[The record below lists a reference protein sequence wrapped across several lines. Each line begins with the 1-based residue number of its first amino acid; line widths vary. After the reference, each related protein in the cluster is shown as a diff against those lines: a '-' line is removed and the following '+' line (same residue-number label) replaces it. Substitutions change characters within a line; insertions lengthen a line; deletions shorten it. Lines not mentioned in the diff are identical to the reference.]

1 MGLGV
6 GCVGCRCGSADPT
19 FFKKMISERA
29 RKLILEFE
37 NDPSDYLGRP
47 EWPGGESGVTI
58 GFGWDLGHT
67 PTSDTAAAWTAL
79 PAADLEALLAVSNR
93 KGEAA
98 RAVLRDVAGIAIPYA
113 VALDVFERVTLPTWE
128 HRTLRIYPHAA
139 QLGGDCLGA
148 LVSLVF
154 NRGASLVGPRRLE
167 MAGIQNVLAEGKPEL
182 VAPLILQMRRLWP
195 DTPGLQR
202 RRAAEAELFAAGLRG

>member
-1 MGLGV
+1 
-6 GCVGCRCGSADPT
+6 
-19 FFKKMISERA
+19 MISERA

-67 PTSDTAAAWTAL
+67 PWADTARAWVELGTDACNQLISVSGLKGYDARMSL
-79 PAADLEALLAVSNR
+79 PHVADIR
-93 KGEAA
+93 
-98 RAVLRDVAGIAIPYA
+98 IPYE
-113 VALDVFERVTLPTWE
+113 VALGVFNRATLPTWE
-128 HRTLRIYPHAA
+128 ARTLRIYPQAA

-154 NRGASLVGPRRLE
+154 NRGPSLSGPRRSE
-167 MAGIQNVLAEGKPEL
+167 MLGIQNVLAEGKPEL
-182 VAPLILQMRRLWP
+182 VAPLILEMRRLWP

-202 RRAAEAELFAAGLRG
+202 RRTAEAELFAAGLRNRGE

>member
-6 GCVGCRCGSADPT
+6 GCLGGRDWPAHQTVSSQ
-19 FFKKMISERA
+19 MISERA

-58 GFGWDLGHT
+58 GFGWDLGFT
-67 PTSDTAAAWTAL
+67 PTTDTAAAWTAL
-79 PAADLEALLAVSNR
+79 PAADLEALLAVSGR

-98 RAVLRDVAGIAIPYA
+98 RAVLRDVFGIAIPYA
-113 VALDVFERVTLPTWE
+113 VALDVFERATLPTWE
-128 HRTLRIYPHAA
+128 ARTLRIYPQAA
-139 QLGGDCLGA
+139 ALADDCLGA

-167 MAGIQNVLAEGKPEL
+167 MAGIKNALADGKPEL

-202 RRAAEAELFAAGLRG
+202 RRTAEAELFAAGL

>member
-6 GCVGCRCGSADPT
+6 GCVGGGCGTDDST
-19 FFKKMISERA
+19 FFEKMISERA

-58 GFGWDLGHT
+58 GFGWDLGFT
-67 PTSDTAAAWTAL
+67 PAADTAAAWTAL
-79 PAADLEALLAVSNR
+79 PADDLEALLAVSGR

-98 RAVLRDVAGIAIPYA
+98 RAVLRDVVGIAIPYA
-113 VALDVFERVTLPTWE
+113 VALDVFQRVTLPTWE

-154 NRGASLVGPRRLE
+154 NRGASLNGPRRLE

-202 RRAAEAELFAAGLRG
+202 RRVAEAELFAAGLRG